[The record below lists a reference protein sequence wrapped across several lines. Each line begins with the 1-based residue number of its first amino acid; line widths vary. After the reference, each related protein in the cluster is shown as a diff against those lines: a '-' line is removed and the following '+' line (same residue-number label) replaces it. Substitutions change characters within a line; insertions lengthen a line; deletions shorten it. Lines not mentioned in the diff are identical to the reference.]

1 MTAEPQRRRRRV
13 LTDAMIAN
21 LPRRAKRYP
30 YSDPQQVGLF
40 IRVMPTAAHV
50 FIVCGRDPY
59 GKQTWVTLGTT
70 DELKVEEAREQA
82 RAIRKRLKQG
92 LPAVEPPPPKAESFA
107 SVAENWLKRHVHEN
121 GVRTAAAMERIL
133 AKYVLPY
140 WGQRDLISIKR
151 RDITGLLDSI
161 QDKHGRHMADK
172 VAMVLRNIGKWHGDR
187 VDDYVSPFAGLKSR
201 VPKHLQKRSRTLV
214 DDELRSIW
222 NAADAAGPLG
232 AAVKLL
238 ILTGQR
244 REKIWTLAWSDI
256 SPEGVWTIPRE
267 DREKPNAG
275 ELRLPEQALNIIRS
289 QPRFVGSPFV
299 FATRGAFNSRAV
311 AAFREASG
319 TQGWRLHDLR
329 RSARTLLSCAGV
341 QPHVAERCL
350 GHAVGTIE
358 ATYDRHTFDLEKA
371 DALRRL
377 AAAVDYIVGG
387 GSTSPDDIAA
397 LRAHIEKVITA
408 PDNVV
413 RLRFAAAD
421 VS

>member
-1 MTAEPQRRRRRV
+1 
-13 LTDAMIAN
+13 MIAN

-40 IRVMPTAAHV
+40 IRVMPSAAHV

-82 RAIRKRLKQG
+82 RTIRKRVKQG

-172 VAMVLRNIGKWHGDR
+172 VAMVMRSIGRWHGRR
-187 VDDYVSPFAGLKSR
+187 VDDYVSPFAGLQSR
-201 VPKHLQKRSRTLV
+201 VPKHAQKRARVLS
-214 DDELRSIW
+214 DGELRAIW
-222 NAADAAGPLG
+222 KAADQAGALG

-275 ELRLPEQALNIIRS
+275 ELRLPAQALEIIRS
-289 QPRFVGSPFV
+289 QPRFVGEPHV
-299 FATRGAFNSRAV
+299 FRSGAFNSRAV
-311 AAFREASG
+311 AALRDASG

-329 RSARTLLSCAGV
+329 RSARTLLSRAGV

-371 DALRRL
+371 AALRRL
-377 AAAVDYIVGG
+377 AAAVDYILGG
-387 GSTSPDDIAA
+387 GSTAPDDIER
-397 LRAHIEKVITA
+397 LRAHVDQMVTA

-413 RLRFAAAD
+413 KLRFEAAG